1 MKKMRWIAMVVVVV
15 AVSLLGLTSFAART
29 SAGSILAVVGPIAV
43 PAQDDIGTCNNTWA
57 VDSFNKTYTITNVS
71 GNTYDIQVDY
81 TDGTFVTNAGYSP
94 GACEVTGGNG
104 PGNGNTVG
112 AGITG
117 TMTQLWDGTGTGT
130 LSGNSCTPET
140 CVNTASIISTLFSTW
155 TWTSPDRW
163 TTMTGTYEAGTHGTW
178 HDTWANWPYNDTGD
192 IATLCPGDSD
202 CDLVLDTIDNCPAVY
217 NPDQTNSDGG
227 RRPNGL
233 RIPGDWAS
241 NPAQDKMGDACD
253 PDDDN
258 DRLPDTQEFD
268 TRCPYRRV
276 ADSDQDGVLDG
287 YEVANGFDP
296 CNAASRPTW
305 TGGLDSDGD
314 GLWDGTERIGYNTCA
329 FTGDTYPGWATCAVP
344 KESDGDGCP
353 DMLEVLDLN
362 GDRFTD
368 NGDQYELNRR
378 VARKTPADDPV
389 SESVFDVNKD
399 GFVDNGDQFD
409 MNRNMCGTNP
419 RQLGCPMCPPE

>member
-1 MKKMRWIAMVVVVV
+1 
-15 AVSLLGLTSFAART
+15 
-29 SAGSILAVVGPIAV
+29 
-43 PAQDDIGTCNNTWA
+43 
-57 VDSFNKTYTITNVS
+57 
-71 GNTYDIQVDY
+71 
-81 TDGTFVTNAGYSP
+81 
-94 GACEVTGGNG
+94 
-104 PGNGNTVG
+104 
-112 AGITG
+112 
-117 TMTQLWDGTGTGT
+117 
-130 LSGNSCTPET
+130 
-140 CVNTASIISTLFSTW
+140 
-155 TWTSPDRW
+155 
-163 TTMTGTYEAGTHGTW
+163 MTGTYEAGTHGTW

-241 NPAQDKMGDACD
+241 NPATDKLGDACD